1 MTSEELKANRTLF
14 KLTQQ
19 ELGVLAGYDEEYAR
33 MRIYDYES
41 GRRKMKH
48 STSKALTI
56 VFENLKSNHKETA

>member
-1 MTSEELKANRTLF
+1 MTSEELKAKRTLF

-19 ELGVLAGYDEEYAR
+19 ELGVLAGYDVEYAR

-48 STSKALTI
+48 STSKALTT
-56 VFENLKSNHKETA
+56 VFEKLESESK